1 MDNLWHVSGVVIMPK
16 GNLLFKE
23 KLPGYS
29 NIKKMSLLRIANSP
43 LNPPEKTGQALKGT
57 FTNCLLVSTP
67 PTQADL
73 GGNKYFQYLL
83 PSRVD
88 SMIEY
93 FKSPLK
99 LFLIILFSIT
109 GFLVTAQDPVP
120 VQRSENKIV
129 LEGKVYYVHV
139 VKAGQTVYSISRAYG
154 LKEADIEKENP
165 GVMSGLQVGHV
176 IKIPVSVPVAHTLP
190 ENKDTTKFFHHA
202 LLQGE
207 TLFSLSRRYNVTLEQ
222 IEKANPGISPSNLS
236 IGQIVF
242 IPKPPKPTE
251 TVQETHYETHR
262 VRRRETIYGI
272 SRMYG
277 ISEEELKR
285 HNPELYESDLKIWQL
300 LKIPVKVT
308 GEPKSLVE
316 KTDTTEVAPVD
327 SVFTDFY
334 EFYEELEG
342 PDFRRRI
349 NIAYLIPFNF
359 QKDFSDSLSDK
370 GIDIVTPEMS
380 GSQSSQNTGSMSRP
394 GSIPFLEFMEGSF
407 LALDS
412 MKKAGASLN
421 VKVFDTR
428 RSPAE
433 VRRIIA
439 SGELDRMD
447 LIIGPFFPYNV
458 DIAAGFSSSRRIPLI
473 VPFHDSD
480 TLLSVNPY
488 VFQMLP
494 SSFTE
499 MEALAESV
507 IKDPNANIVILI
519 NNDTAEKQRA
529 EYLRK
534 SIIKAYS
541 RAYPFMYPV
550 IKEIVYDAAAKTDLI
565 SEFQRTFSS
574 DTLNT
579 VIVPS
584 SNEAFV
590 SLAVTQ
596 LYFQL
601 RQYKIG
607 VYGLPQWSVFQ
618 NLELLYLH
626 GLNLKY
632 FSPYFYSYHS
642 PVVNNFL
649 AKWRELYVAEPE
661 SLTRRGCN
669 YAFLGHDI
677 TRNFISAYQQ
687 YGKQFLLHTDKHQTE
702 LLMAPFIF
710 SKNSYYSGFE
720 NRGLKLVHYNPDL
733 SVSSEEFSFPE
744 KIRFSEPQQESD
756 TLLPSY
762 GL

>member
-1 MDNLWHVSGVVIMPK
+1 
-16 GNLLFKE
+16 
-23 KLPGYS
+23 
-29 NIKKMSLLRIANSP
+29 MSLLRQVISP
-43 LNPPEKTGQALKGT
+43 LNSPEKSGQALLGT
-57 FTNCLLVSTP
+57 FAHCPLLSTP
-67 PTQADL
+67 PPQAELGLNKDL
-73 GGNKYFQYLL
+73 QHILL
-83 PSRVD
+83 SRVD
-88 SMIEY
+88 SKMEY
-93 FKSPLK
+93 FKSPLT

-109 GFLVTAQDPVP
+109 GFVVTAQDPVP

-154 LKEADIEKENP
+154 LKEADIERENP

-176 IKIPVSVPVAHTLP
+176 IKIPVSVPVAYTSP
-190 ENKDTTKFFHHA
+190 EKRDTTKYFHHP
-202 LLQGE
+202 LIKGE
-207 TLFSLSRRYNVTLEQ
+207 TIFSLSRRYNVTLEQ

-242 IPKPPKPTE
+242 IPKPPE
-251 TVQETHYETHR
+251 TVQEVHYETHR

-285 HNPELYESDLKIWQL
+285 HNPELYESDLKIWQVL
-300 LKIPVKVT
+300 NIPVKVP

-316 KTDTTEVAPVD
+316 KADTTEIAPVD
-327 SVFTDFY
+327 SVFKDFY

-342 PDFRRRI
+342 PGLRRRI

-359 QKDFSDSLSDK
+359 QRDFSDSLSDK
-370 GIDIVTPEMS
+370 GIDVVSPEMPRN
-380 GSQSSQNTGSMSRP
+380 QSSQNTGSMSRP

-412 MKKAGASLN
+412 MKKAGASLH

-428 RSPAE
+428 RSPTE
-433 VRRIIA
+433 VRRIFA

-458 DIAAGFSSSRRIPLI
+458 EIAAGFSSSKRIPLI

-480 TLLSVNPY
+480 SLLSVNPY

-499 MEALAESV
+499 MEAIAESV

-519 NNDTAEKQRA
+519 NNDTADKQRA

-534 SIIKAYS
+534 SIIRAYS
-541 RAYPFMYPV
+541 RAYPFKYPV
-550 IKEIVYDAAAKTDLI
+550 IKEIVYDASAKTDLI
-565 SEFQRTFSS
+565 SRFQKTFSS
-574 DTLNT
+574 ETPNL

-584 SNEAFV
+584 TNEAFV

-601 RQYKIG
+601 RHYKIG

-626 GLNLKY
+626 GLSLKY
-632 FSPYFYSYHS
+632 FSPYFFSYHS
-642 PVVNNFL
+642 PSVNDFL
-649 AKWRELYVAEPE
+649 AKWRKLFVAEPE
-661 SLTRRGCN
+661 SITRRGCN
-669 YAFLGHDI
+669 YAFLGYDI
-677 TRNFISAYQQ
+677 TRHFISAYQQ
-687 YGKQFLLHTDKHQTE
+687 HGKQFLLHADKRQTE

-710 SKNSYYSGFE
+710 SKNSYQSGFE
-720 NRGLKLVHYNPDL
+720 NRGLKLVHYNPDF

-744 KIRFSEPQQESD
+744 KIRFTAPQHESD

-762 GL
+762 GM